1 MIPLFETGQP
11 LRFAADGLIP
21 AIIQDSITKNVLM
34 LGYMN
39 EEAISLTRSTG
50 LVTFF
55 SRSRQKM
62 WQKGEESGN
71 VLHAKEMRTD
81 CDGDALL
88 VLASPVGPTCHT
100 GTDTCWAEANDKSS
114 ISFLAELEQVI
125 EARIEAGDDASYTMR
140 LINSGVKRISQKV
153 GEEGLETALEGV
165 VGTNEKLSEEAAD
178 LIYHLLVLLQARD
191 LRLADVVAV
200 LQVRHSA

>member
-1 MIPLFETGQP
+1 MISLFETGQS
-11 LRFAADGLIP
+11 LRFADDGLIP

-55 SRSRQKM
+55 SRSKNRI
-62 WQKGEESGN
+62 WQKGETSGN
-71 VLHAKEMRTD
+71 VLRAKEIRVD
-81 CDGDALL
+81 CDGDTLL
-88 VLASPVGPTCHT
+88 ILASPVGPTCHT
-100 GTDTCWAEANDKSS
+100 GTDTCWAEENEKSP
-114 ISFLAELEQVI
+114 ISFLSDLENVI
-125 EARIEAGDDASYTMR
+125 EARIEAGDEASYTMQ
-140 LINSGVKRISQKV
+140 LIKSGVKRISQKV

-165 VGTNEKLSEEAAD
+165 VGTDEQLSEEAAD
-178 LIYHLLVLLQARD
+178 LVYHLLVLLQARK

-200 LQVRHSA
+200 LQERHGA